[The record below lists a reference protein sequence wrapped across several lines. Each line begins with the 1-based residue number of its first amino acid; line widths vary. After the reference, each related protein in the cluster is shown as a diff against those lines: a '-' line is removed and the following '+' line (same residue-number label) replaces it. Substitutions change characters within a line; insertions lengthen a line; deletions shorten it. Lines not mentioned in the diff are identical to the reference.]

1 MLAKAKLQSIVL
13 STRIVEAEAFYR
25 DTLGLRLRG
34 KSDGTLVFEVGGG
47 DLRVGQVASVEPSE
61 HTVVGFS
68 VPDLDAVIAQ
78 LSARG
83 VTMERFDKFEHEPNG
98 ALRTPD
104 GARVAWIRDPDQ
116 NLLSVVQPPSAEY

>member
-13 STRIVEAEAFYR
+13 CARIADAETFYR
-25 DTLGLRLRG
+25 DTLGLTLRA

-47 DLRVGQVASVEPSE
+47 DLRIGHVASVEPSE

-68 VPDLDAVIAQ
+68 VPDLDAVIAG

-83 VTMERFDKFEHEPNG
+83 VTIERFDKFEHEPSG

-104 GARVAWIRDPDQ
+104 GARVAWIRDPDG
-116 NLLSVVQPPSAEY
+116 NLLSVVQPPSADY